1 MSIDGRKKKG
11 YITGRKVASV
21 EDDPNYNE
29 WEVED
34 ALVKSWLINSMT
46 DQLMS
51 HFVLNQV
58 SGRVL
63 ATTPLP
69 SLKEAYSLV
78 HREEQR
84 QVTRGTKDHFEASA
98 MAIHKNST

>member
-1 MSIDGRKKKG
+1 MTCVVDIEKQRKCIIEDRV
-11 YITGRKVASV
+11 YIFLLGLDHS
-21 EDDPNYNE
+21 
-29 WEVED
+29 
-34 ALVKSWLINSMT
+34 
-46 DQLMS
+46 
-51 HFVLNQV
+51 LNQV

-69 SLKEAYSLV
+69 SLKVAYSLV